1 VCATDAAFHLVHKI
15 DVEHTLAR
23 LAHYEALNKA
33 HIAQHQQQREQ
44 ESAQQDE
51 ADAVAR
57 HERLRRAQQVREE
70 QEREQLEQDADEKA
84 LVAALEEGRDIDDAM
99 REREARREAR
109 VAAAQQRELAAARQ
123 RHDAVPTA
131 PRVLSAEAQAYAHE
145 VGQSDYVGAFATLH
159 DGTQLCDARGA
170 PPSAGGLGGSGY
182 VDPWWRTAA
191 ALGAQ
196 FRAGGDDWQHEVW
209 QRGLASLCD
218 GVSLR
223 PM

>member
-1 VCATDAAFHLVHKI
+1 MCATDAAFHLVHKI

-57 HERLRRAQQVREE
+57 HERMRRAQQVREE

-109 VAAAQQRELAAARQ
+109 VAAAQQRELA
-123 RHDAVPTA
+123 T
-131 PRVLSAEAQAYAHE
+131 
-145 VGQSDYVGAFATLH
+145 VGASADGAVLGDVPPAT
-159 DGTQLCDARGA
+159 
-170 PPSAGGLGGSGY
+170 SAGPDADLDADLAKKRENADKLGGMTQMLL
-182 VDPWWRTAA
+182 W
-191 ALGAQ
+191 L
-196 FRAGGDDWQHEVW
+196 
-209 QRGLASLCD
+209 LSL
-218 GVSLR
+218 
-223 PM
+223 